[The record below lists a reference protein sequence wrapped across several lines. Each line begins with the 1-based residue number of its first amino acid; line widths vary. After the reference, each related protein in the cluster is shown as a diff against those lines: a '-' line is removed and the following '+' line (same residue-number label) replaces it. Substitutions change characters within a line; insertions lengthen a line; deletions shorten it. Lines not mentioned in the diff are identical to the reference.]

1 MLKKQDLE
9 WLDTLEARDLH
20 EYIMEHGMDSVVQ
33 DDTKMSMLKQDVN
46 RVYGC
51 QSLVWVS
58 RENNEWVWESNA
70 IFVQGLLNI
79 IMSHIV
85 EMSDEDILNMNFND
99 KFAFICPTNLTT
111 GRITGVRSFMNKVLS
126 IVRD

>member
-58 RENNEWVWESNA
+58 RENNEWIWESNA

>member
-20 EYIMEHGMDSVVQ
+20 EYIMEHGMDSVVK
-33 DDTKMSMLKQDVN
+33 DDTKMRMLKQDVN

-51 QSLVWVS
+51 QSLVWVL
-58 RENNEWVWESNA
+58 RENNEWLWESNA

>member
-9 WLDTLEARDLH
+9 WLDTLEPRDLH
-20 EYIMEHGMDSVVQ
+20 EYIMEHGMGSVVE

-58 RENNEWVWESNA
+58 RENNEWLWESNA

-85 EMSDEDILNMNFND
+85 VMSDEDILNIDFND
-99 KFAFICPTNLTT
+99 KFAFICPSNLTT

-126 IVRD
+126 IVRN

>member
-58 RENNEWVWESNA
+58 RENSEWLWESNA

-85 EMSDEDILNMNFND
+85 EMSDEDILNIKFND
-99 KFAFICPTNLTT
+99 KFAFICPSNLTT

-126 IVRD
+126 IVRN

>member
-20 EYIMEHGMDSVVQ
+20 EYIMEHGMASVVE

-58 RENNEWVWESNA
+58 RENNEWLWESNA

-85 EMSDEDILNMNFND
+85 VMSDEDILNIDFND
-99 KFAFICPTNLTT
+99 KFAFICPSNLTT

-126 IVRD
+126 IVRN

>member
-20 EYIMEHGMDSVVQ
+20 EYIMEHGMGSVVE

-58 RENNEWVWESNA
+58 RENNEWLWESNA

-85 EMSDEDILNMNFND
+85 VMSDEDILNIDFND
-99 KFAFICPTNLTT
+99 KFAFICPSNLTT

-126 IVRD
+126 IVRN

>member
-9 WLDTLEARDLH
+9 WLDTLETRDLH

-58 RENNEWVWESNA
+58 RENSEWLWESNA

-85 EMSDEDILNMNFND
+85 EMSDEDILNINFND
-99 KFAFICPTNLTT
+99 KFAFICPSNLTT

-126 IVRD
+126 IVRN

>member
-58 RENNEWVWESNA
+58 RENSEWLWESNA

-85 EMSDEDILNMNFND
+85 EMSDEDILNINFND
-99 KFAFICPTNLTT
+99 KFAFICPSNLTT

-126 IVRD
+126 IVRN

>member
-9 WLDTLEARDLH
+9 WLDTIEQRDLH
-20 EYIMEHGMDSVVQ
+20 EYIMEIGATDIAKDS
-33 DDTKMSMLKQDVN
+33 DTLKELKQDIN

-51 QSLVWVS
+51 QSLVWVA
-58 RENNEWVWESNA
+58 RKDDEWIWESNA
-70 IFVQGLLNI
+70 IFVTGLLNI
-79 IMSHIV
+79 VMSHIV
-85 EMSDEDILNMNFND
+85 EMSDEEIKNLDFND

-111 GRITGVRSFMNKVLS
+111 GRITGVKSFMNKVLS